1 MTVTTALRDLA
12 SAEIWE
18 RSLERSRYRRA
29 LAPRARRESAR
40 KKHVSAALATAV
52 VAGPSAPLAAA
63 LLIGS
68 GNASIAAASPAN
80 RAIEVRDG
88 GLPLMLGSQG
98 DLVAHVQRAL
108 GVSADGIFGPA
119 TDAAVRKFQRS
130 SNLQVDGIVGPA
142 TWGALFGSGPN
153 APVGGDASAQVK
165 QRLEQKLVQAGRQ
178 FDAQAGVTP
187 AGAAIE
193 KGWGSVGDGAG
204 PKAGSASSNADAQ
217 GPDSGDA
224 ATGDSGD
231 NAATGD
237 SGEKTAAGDQSV
249 APSGG
254 DDRPAGGERSG
265 GTTGDEDDSVR
276 KETPAVTKPV
286 SETTPPPSGSC
297 SSTLTNPVDGTV
309 SSPYGMRWGRMHEG
323 VDIAAPA
330 GTAIRAAACGTVTV
344 AGQQSGYGNIVC
356 ITHSSSFSTCYAH
369 MSRFAVAA
377 GTQVQQGQVIG
388 YVGCTGNCTGP
399 HLHFETRVNG
409 AARDPQG
416 YLNGASAPTGTSAS
430 TAIGGKTTAA
440 RRTAA
445 GKAGGAIARI
455 GSTSVKRG
463 SAVIAETARGGS
475 TTSTSGY
482 ETIAAA
488 GVQPGVAAEQ
498 ATAYGGPGPLT
509 PVGQAG

>member
-29 LAPRARRESAR
+29 LAPKARRESVR

-68 GNASIAAASPAN
+68 GNASVAAASPAN

-119 TDAAVRKFQRS
+119 TDGAVRKFQSS

-178 FDAQAGVTP
+178 FDVQAGATP

-193 KGWGSVGDGAG
+193 KGWGSVGDGAAA
-204 PKAGSASSNADAQ
+204 KASSAGNADAQ
-217 GPDSGDA
+217 SPDSGNTATRDSGDA
-224 ATGDSGD
+224 GA
-231 NAATGD
+231 GD

-254 DDRPAGGERSG
+254 DDRSAGGERSG
-265 GTTGDEDDSVR
+265 GTTGDR
-276 KETPAVTKPV
+276 
-286 SETTPPPSGSC
+286 TTRS
-297 SSTLTNPVDGTV
+297 
-309 SSPYGMRWGRMHEG
+309 
-323 VDIAAPA
+323 
-330 GTAIRAAACGTVTV
+330 
-344 AGQQSGYGNIVC
+344 
-356 ITHSSSFSTCYAH
+356 
-369 MSRFAVAA
+369 
-377 GTQVQQGQVIG
+377 
-388 YVGCTGNCTGP
+388 
-399 HLHFETRVNG
+399 
-409 AARDPQG
+409 
-416 YLNGASAPTGTSAS
+416 
-430 TAIGGKTTAA
+430 A
-440 RRTAA
+440 RR
-445 GKAGGAIARI
+445 
-455 GSTSVKRG
+455 
-463 SAVIAETARGGS
+463 
-475 TTSTSGY
+475 
-482 ETIAAA
+482 
-488 GVQPGVAAEQ
+488 
-498 ATAYGGPGPLT
+498 PL
-509 PVGQAG
+509 P